1 MQIFPSPHD
10 DFTRSFFGVAHGTA
24 LSRRE
29 GQRIGGAVTN
39 IVRREYNCLGEFPTN
54 QVKKLK
60 TGPARPSASHFKL
73 RRASK
78 RRPSPP
84 LPALPLARFVEIA
97 RRLSPAWAL
106 ASRRPLRVLGFEQG
120 LPQCTAQPWRHLEHA
135 QRPLFL
141 PPQPPTSPGLSR
153 RRQPRLRACPGPTLL
168 RARAGSG
175 ICQGTQAPA
184 SAPPRRPWPSPPPFA
199 AAAAS
204 EASFAS
210 RTDTRQ
216 HGSPSRARR
225 PRGHSVGRA
234 GRPSRH
240 KSTGHSVGRAGRPS
254 RPKSTGH
261 SVGHAGRPSR
271 PKSTGHSVGRAG
283 RPSRPKRAGRPP
295 ICLPSLFAT
304 SRRGR
309 SEVMHPR
316 FRVERAAGP
325 MRRRPRIDSAEV
337 TASGARD
344 ADGGA
349 GRRFRIRVARTRTT
363 QVGAGR
369 RRPHCGFRE
378 ASRAARSQPRTVV
391 ACVFKPFQTSE
402 SSAARPSGFGC
413 DPCAAV
419 RGRRGCARRPCRL
432 ICNSFS
438 ARRGAAPRHWAST
451 PPPPSIAVHLRR
463 GAPQR
468 PRQRPRRTGAE
479 RR

>member
-1 MQIFPSPHD
+1 MGLGVKAPAARPGLRTRPAAVHCATLEASGTCPKTSFPPSPASH
-10 DFTRSFFGVAHGTA
+10 
-24 LSRRE
+24 LSR
-29 GQRIGGAVTN
+29 
-39 IVRREYNCLGEFPTN
+39 
-54 QVKKLK
+54 
-60 TGPARPSASHFKL
+60 
-73 RRASK
+73 
-78 RRPSPP
+78 
-84 LPALPLARFVEIA
+84 ALPQA
-97 RRLSPAWAL
+97 
-106 ASRRPLRVLGFEQG
+106 
-120 LPQCTAQPWRHLEHA
+120 TA
-135 QRPLFL
+135 
-141 PPQPPTSPGLSR
+141 
-153 RRQPRLRACPGPTLL
+153 
-168 RARAGSG
+168 
-175 ICQGTQAPA
+175 A
-184 SAPPRRPWPSPPPFA
+184 SACVSGTDSAQGPGRVRDLPRHTGTGLCPAAASLAFA
-199 AAAAS
+199 AAVRRRRRVGGVLRAAQIPDS
-204 EASFAS
+204 TAL
-210 RTDTRQ
+210 Q
-216 HGSPSRARR
+216 
-225 PRGHSVGRA
+225 VGRA

-240 KSTGHSVGRAGRPS
+240 QSTGHSVGRAGRPS

-419 RGRRGCARRPCRL
+419 RWRRGCARRPCRL

-438 ARRGAAPRHWAST
+438 ARRGAAPR
-451 PPPPSIAVHLRR
+451 R
-463 GAPQR
+463 
-468 PRQRPRRTGAE
+468 
-479 RR
+479 

>member
-24 LSRRE
+24 LLRRE
-29 GQRIGGAVTN
+29 GQRIGGAVTI

-204 EASFAS
+204 EASFEPH
-210 RTDTRQ
+210 RYPT
-216 HGSPSRARR
+216 ARLSKSGAQAVR
-225 PRGHSVGRA
+225 VG
-234 GRPSRH
+234 
-240 KSTGHSVGRAGRPS
+240 
-254 RPKSTGH
+254 
-261 SVGHAGRPSR
+261 
-271 PKSTGHSVGRAG
+271 
-283 RPSRPKRAGRPP
+283 
-295 ICLPSLFAT
+295 T
-304 SRRGR
+304 SRR
-309 SEVMHPR
+309 
-316 FRVERAAGP
+316 
-325 MRRRPRIDSAEV
+325 V
-337 TASGARD
+337 TQSGAQAVRVGPSRRVTQSG
-344 ADGGA
+344 AQAVRVGPSAPA
-349 GRRFRIRVARTRTT
+349 GRRSAFRVSSRPA
-363 QVGAGR
+363 GAAGR
-369 RRPHCGFRE
+369 KSCIP
-378 ASRAARSQPRTVV
+378 A
-391 ACVFKPFQTSE
+391 SE
-402 SSAARPSGFGC
+402 SSARPARCGGGRASTAPKSPRRARATRTEGRAAVSGSESRGLGRHKLGPAEDARTAASARP
-413 DPCAAV
+413 
-419 RGRRGCARRPCRL
+419 RGQHGVSHGLSSHA
-432 ICNSFS
+432 FS
-438 ARRGAAPRHWAST
+438 NRFKL
-451 PPPPSIAVHLRR
+451 PS
-463 GAPQR
+463 R
-468 PRQRPRRTGAE
+468 PRPARPDSAAIPVPRSVGDAGA
-479 RR
+479 RAGRAV